1 MPHVNEIINRENTPK
16 EIVKSFID
24 LTNIAKG
31 LMDENQQLSSQQEF
45 ERVFPSTRGEGGRGG
60 GGGVGESREPHK
72 AGAGDPSAY
81 TATGTNTSFATLLPQ
96 NGQLQKFRGKKLVEF
111 AIFCV

>member
-1 MPHVNEIINRENTPK
+1 
-16 EIVKSFID
+16 
-24 LTNIAKG
+24 
-31 LMDENQQLSSQQEF
+31 MDENQQLSSQQEF
-45 ERVFPSTRGEGGRGG
+45 ERLFPSTWGEGEGGG
-60 GGGVGESREPHK
+60 GESREPHK

>member
-1 MPHVNEIINRENTPK
+1 
-16 EIVKSFID
+16 
-24 LTNIAKG
+24 
-31 LMDENQQLSSQQEF
+31 MDENQQLSSQQEF
-45 ERVFPSTRGEGGRGG
+45 ERLFPSTRGEGRGG
-60 GGGVGESREPHK
+60 DSRELHK
-72 AGAGDPSAY
+72 VGAGEPSAY

>member
-1 MPHVNEIINRENTPK
+1 MKTSNYLLNRSLKDCSPVPE
-16 EIVKSFID
+16 VD
-24 LTNIAKG
+24 
-31 LMDENQQLSSQQEF
+31 
-45 ERVFPSTRGEGGRGG
+45 GGRGG
-60 GGGVGESREPHK
+60 GGESREPHK